1 MFTLQH
7 DFVFPRLL
15 LFKVFTAKTLLHM
28 TIGFDSYL
36 LEMVVRERFK
46 QHTQAIERDREEVNA
61 QSTPKLLFIRIRDL
75 KESA

>member
-1 MFTLQH
+1 
-7 DFVFPRLL
+7 
-15 LFKVFTAKTLLHM
+15 M